1 MDLILG
7 TSLWGWTVS
16 ENTCF
21 EILDEFYDN
30 NFREI
35 DTATNYPINK
45 DSRFF
50 RFAETIIKN
59 WIRLNGIND
68 LIITIK
74 VGSIDNSGSADNN
87 LSYSFLIMSQDY
99 YLETFTSNLGTFMI
113 HWDNRNDEEDIS
125 QTICALNI
133 INMKNKV
140 GLSGIKEPE
149 IYHKYLKD
157 NNITIPVQIKHNI
170 FTSQYNRYKIFH
182 GLGRF
187 VAYGIN
193 AGGLKL
199 TNEYTSTNSAI
210 VRGISTSQ
218 YQKYL
223 PYLRELISNSADCK
237 SLNDL
242 SMIYAFNSPYIEG
255 MISGASSRNQIKET
269 IRSFNSYSQFD
280 TSKLYHDLLKFQQNL
295 VL

>member
-16 ENTCF
+16 EITCF
-21 EILDEFYDN
+21 EILDEFYKN

-45 DSRFF
+45 NSRFF
-50 RFAETIIKN
+50 RSAETIIKN

-68 LIITIK
+68 LRITIK

-99 YLETFTSNLGTFMI
+99 YLETFTSNFDTFMI
-113 HWDNRNDEEDIS
+113 HWDHRNNEEDIN
-125 QTICALNI
+125 QTIRALNI
-133 INMKNKV
+133 INRKNNV

-149 IYHKYLKD
+149 IYHKLLIE
-157 NNITIPVQIKHNI
+157 NNIPISVQIKHNI
-170 FTSQYNRYKIFH
+170 FESQYDRYKIFH

-199 TNEYTSTNSAI
+199 TNEYTPTNSAL
-210 VRGISTSQ
+210 VRAICTSQ

-223 PYLRELISNSADCK
+223 PYLRELISNSSDCR
-237 SLNDL
+237 SLNDI
-242 SMIYAFNSPYIEG
+242 SMVYAFNSPHIAG
-255 MISGASSRNQIKET
+255 LISGASSRNQIKET
-269 IRSFNSYSQFD
+269 IQSFNSYSQFD
-280 TSKLYHDLLKFQQNL
+280 TSKLYHDLLMIQENK